1 MLVEAKELDDPA
13 CVTQD
18 SGHIVALIL
27 SLVPLSM
34 NHKAIC
40 SAVRGWTSFA
50 TAHRGGDAVLEKSS
64 AVRFVRSI
72 TKHLGL
78 ESSRLRSDYD
88 RLTCCDVANI
98 HDARKVPKRGANVE
112 SSPRRRVDG
121 PSRLIRPI
129 AIDAE
134 RSQSAL
140 LLGSRES
147 VGGPPFGDCLY
158 LYYVSRI
165 PLFR

>member
-18 SGHIVALIL
+18 YGHNVALIL
-27 SLVPLSM
+27 SPVPLSM
-34 NHKAIC
+34 NHEAIC
-40 SAVRGWTSFA
+40 SAVHGWTSLA
-50 TAHRGGDAVLEKSS
+50 TAHRVRDAVLEKSS

-88 RLTCCDVANI
+88 RLACCDVANL
-98 HDARKVPKRGANVE
+98 HDARKSPNVVRMWN
-112 SSPRRRVDG
+112 PRLTEEVNG
-121 PSRLIRPI
+121 PGRLIRPI
-129 AIDAE
+129 AIDPE
-134 RSQSAL
+134 RTQSA